1 MWYTFS
7 LLKNKIFPKYDIS
20 LIGKFDSSKGLIL
33 HHINRQENDTLPI
46 PTLGYNSA
54 FLSKNGSEFYIWNV
68 GCDKKLRDLWKLYY
82 QKSNGLIFII
92 NNDDLDDNE
101 YIEDIKNILAEK
113 ELEKVPVLFMAN
125 TQDISHALSADVV
138 RQNFGEIKG
147 RKYLFHETYSNT
159 GEGIKEGIDWL
170 INSILNK

>member
-1 MWYTFS
+1 
-7 LLKNKIFPKYDIS
+7 
-20 LIGKFDSSKGLIL
+20 
-33 HHINRQENDTLPI
+33 
-46 PTLGYNSA
+46 
-54 FLSKNGSEFYIWNV
+54 
-68 GCDKKLRDLWKLYY
+68 
-82 QKSNGLIFII
+82 
-92 NNDDLDDNE
+92 
-101 YIEDIKNILAEK
+101 
-113 ELEKVPVLFMAN
+113 MAN